1 MTEAPWCTVIIP
13 TLNEARAL
21 PATLAALA
29 ACWPED
35 PPEVVIV
42 DGGSTD
48 GTGEIARANGAKVIP
63 SAPGRARQLNAGARS
78 ATGQW
83 FYFLHADTLPPADL
97 PRHLRAAAQNGTP
110 ACFSISFDRQAES
123 WWLRTFGRLSAWD
136 VDAFRFGDQS
146 LFVSKA
152 QFFTAGG
159 YREDHQ
165 LLEGHELVRRLRRT
179 TGSFSVLDAAV
190 TTSARRYLAH
200 GVVFTQLVFAVIFCF
215 YRVGVGQ
222 EVLGRVYRRAFG
234 A

>member
-1 MTEAPWCTVIIP
+1 MPEAPWCTVIIP

-29 ACWPED
+29 ACWPQN
-35 PPEVVIV
+35 PPEIIV
-42 DGGSTD
+42 ADGGSTD
-48 GTGEIARANGAKVIP
+48 GTREIARAAGARVVI
-63 SAPGRARQLNAGARS
+63 SAPGRARQLNAGAS
-78 ATGQW
+78 NATGQW

-110 ACFSISFDRQAES
+110 ACFSICFDRQAES
-123 WWLRTFGRLSAWD
+123 WWLSTFARLSAWD

-152 QFFTAGG
+152 HFFAAGG

-179 TGSFSVLDAAV
+179 TGNFSVLDAAV

-200 GVVFTQLVFAVIFCF
+200 GVVYTQVVFVVIFCL

-222 EVLGRVYRRAFG
+222 EFLRRVYRRAFG